1 MQTPSR
7 EAARRRIGQRLATR
21 NLWGAWCRLHSF
33 PATLCVSHIMRPLLS
48 QAAILRTPASNP
60 TCPRC
65 GAFCNVFLATFEGRE
80 VAVKMLKPEHR
91 GSDTAQKDL
100 ESEITLLRALSH
112 RHLPK
117 LFATGTLES
126 SVFMVSK

>member
-1 MQTPSR
+1 MQ
-7 EAARRRIGQRLATR
+7 
-21 NLWGAWCRLHSF
+21 
-33 PATLCVSHIMRPLLS
+33 PLLS
-48 QAAILRTPASNP
+48 QAAPAILRTPACKP

-117 LFATGTLES
+117 LFATGTLKS
-126 SVFMVSK
+126 SFFMVVLSK

>member
-1 MQTPSR
+1 
-7 EAARRRIGQRLATR
+7 
-21 NLWGAWCRLHSF
+21 
-33 PATLCVSHIMRPLLS
+33 MRPLLS
-48 QAAILRTPASNP
+48 QAETLRIPVCNP
-60 TCPRC
+60 LYPRC

-117 LFATGTLES
+117 LFAMGTLES
-126 SVFMVSK
+126 SLFVVSTNSAVVNSSTTQTPTP

>member
-21 NLWGAWCRLHSF
+21 SLWGA
-33 PATLCVSHIMRPLLS
+33 SHIMSLS
-48 QAAILRTPASNP
+48 QAAILRTPACNP

>member
-1 MQTPSR
+1 M
-7 EAARRRIGQRLATR
+7 
-21 NLWGAWCRLHSF
+21 
-33 PATLCVSHIMRPLLS
+33 
-48 QAAILRTPASNP
+48 
-60 TCPRC
+60 
-65 GAFCNVFLATFEGRE
+65 ATFEGRE

-117 LFATGTLES
+117 LFAMGTLES
-126 SVFMVSK
+126 SLFVVSTNSAVVNSSTTQTPTPSP

>member
-1 MQTPSR
+1 MRDADYTAFLQPY
-7 EAARRRIGQRLATR
+7 
-21 NLWGAWCRLHSF
+21 
-33 PATLCVSHIMRPLLS
+33 VSHIVQPLSS
-48 QAAILRTPASNP
+48 QAAPAILRTPACKP

-117 LFATGTLES
+117 LFATGTLKS
-126 SVFMVSK
+126 SFFMVVVSKSQQ